1 MTKWTVEMT
10 DEVEVE
16 LQMLL
21 KCKLITREDIE
32 VILKWIK
39 EMEEYGPKFIKCSPE
54 WHDHSLERE
63 WFGYRSSAFSSSG
76 RIIYRIIKNK
86 ILVEV
91 HRVTPKHNYKK

>member
-10 DEVEVE
+10 NEAETE
-16 LQMLL
+16 LRMLL
-21 KCKLITREDIE
+21 ACKLISKDDIN

-39 EMEEYGPKFIKCSPE
+39 EMEEYGPKFIKSSPE
-54 WHDHSLERE
+54 WHDHPLERE

-76 RIIYRIIKNK
+76 RIIYRIIENK